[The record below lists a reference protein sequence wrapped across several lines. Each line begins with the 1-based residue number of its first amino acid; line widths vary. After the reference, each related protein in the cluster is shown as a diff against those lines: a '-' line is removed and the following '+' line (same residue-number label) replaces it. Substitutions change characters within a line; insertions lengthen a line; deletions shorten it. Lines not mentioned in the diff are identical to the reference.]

1 MMELKRRA
9 ALLVVTIWLL
19 QLDFV
24 HCKKKP
30 KKEAKISERPWGPDY
45 IKIVGKAT
53 DQGKDQTKLPSAFTG
68 KVLL

>member
-1 MMELKRRA
+1 MELKRRV
-9 ALLVVTIWLL
+9 ALFLVTIWLI
-19 QLDFV
+19 QLDFA

-45 IKIVGKAT
+45 IKIVGKAS
-53 DQGKDQTKLPSAFTG
+53 DQGEDQTKLPSDFTG